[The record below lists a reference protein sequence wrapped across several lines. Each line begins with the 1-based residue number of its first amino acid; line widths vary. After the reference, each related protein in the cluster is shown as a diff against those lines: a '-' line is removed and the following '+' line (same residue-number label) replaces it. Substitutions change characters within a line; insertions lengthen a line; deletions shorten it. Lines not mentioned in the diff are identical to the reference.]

1 VDLQKIKSKLLE
13 ETTDRFVGVGFING
27 FKYAV
32 QILPLEDNLRN
43 ELETVIKEVIEQLI
57 NDGRL

>member
-13 ETTDRFVGVGFING
+13 EASDRFVGVGFING

-32 QILPLEDNLRN
+32 EILPLEDNIRSQ
-43 ELETVIKEVIEQLI
+43 LEIVIKEVVDQLT

>member
-1 VDLQKIKSKLLE
+1 VDLEKVRSKLLE
-13 ETTDRFVGVGFING
+13 EASDRFVGVGFING
-27 FKYAV
+27 FKYAIE
-32 QILPLEDNLRN
+32 ILSLEDNLRN

>member
-13 ETTDRFVGVGFING
+13 EASDRFVGVGFITG
-27 FKYAV
+27 FKYA
-32 QILPLEDNLRN
+32 IETLPLEDNLRN
-43 ELETVIKEVIEQLI
+43 QLETVIKEVVDQLI

>member
-1 VDLQKIKSKLLE
+1 MDLEKVRSKLLE
-13 ETTDRFVGVGFING
+13 EASDRFVGVGFING
-27 FKYAV
+27 FKYAIE
-32 QILPLEDNLRN
+32 ILSLEDNLRN